1 MRNKHRQA
9 FMLACLDLYTYL
21 SLFFYLFVYYLY
33 LDYILT
39 FLPPPPQP
47 SLSLSFPKHVQINPL
62 FTKGKRKTYIHLN
75 RFAKATISS
84 YNNKNSI
91 LVSNTP
97 TIYMIIML
105 LCQNIK
111 TFSNTKESES
121 KKEHEDKQVDKKF
134 ILACLDLYTFFFSS
148 FSLFVLSMSRLHTN
162 IHFIFPFF
170 FFFFFIIFLNKS
182 KSTLYL

>member
-1 MRNKHRQA
+1 MFR
-9 FMLACLDLYTYL
+9 FIYL
-21 SLFFYLFVYYLY
+21 SFSFLLSFFFNYYCLY
-33 LDYILT
+33 LDFILT
-39 FLPPPPQP
+39 FPPTTP

-121 KKEHEDKQVDKKF
+121 KKEHEDKQVDKEF
-134 ILACLDLYTFFFSS
+134 ILACLDLYTYL
-148 FSLFVLSMSRLHTN
+148 SLFLFSFY
-162 IHFIFPFF
+162 I
-170 FFFFFIIFLNKS
+170 
-182 KSTLYL
+182 